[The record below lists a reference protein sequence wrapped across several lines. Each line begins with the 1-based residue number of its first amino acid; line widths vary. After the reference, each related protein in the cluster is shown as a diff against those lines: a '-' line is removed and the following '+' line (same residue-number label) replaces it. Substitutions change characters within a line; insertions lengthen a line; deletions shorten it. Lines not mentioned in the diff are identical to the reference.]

1 MTNQVSD
8 PIENNVSRVLVRQ
21 TATGFEQGIAAAAG
35 FFTAGPLGALAS
47 WGTIRGL
54 QGKWAPWA
62 ILGFIGAPV
71 CVGVQLV
78 GLGVVGGALEGLEP
92 QGSPQAVV
100 EAPSSSSTYTQ
111 NTQAPSITPPA
122 LQDSKPAHLLSQGE
136 CLFPDNETGQNDVLV
151 PCSVFDGSSQGEY
164 VVTVGSL
171 STVVQLWDDGT
182 ADFTQGNHTWSGVT
196 TEYENNAIRVTDSD
210 GYTFVF

>member
-1 MTNQVSD
+1 MTNLTPD

-92 QGSPQAVV
+92 QGSPQAAV
-100 EAPSSSSTYTQ
+100 EAPSSSSTYNQ
-111 NTQAPSITPPA
+111 NTQAHSITA
-122 LQDSKPAHLLSQGE
+122 
-136 CLFPDNETGQNDVLV
+136 
-151 PCSVFDGSSQGEY
+151 
-164 VVTVGSL
+164 
-171 STVVQLWDDGT
+171 
-182 ADFTQGNHTWSGVT
+182 
-196 TEYENNAIRVTDSD
+196 
-210 GYTFVF
+210 

>member
-1 MTNQVSD
+1 MTNLTPD

-71 CVGVQLV
+71 CVGIQLV
-78 GLGVVGGALEGLEP
+78 GLGVVGGALEGIEP

-100 EAPSSSSTYTQ
+100 EAPSSSSTYNQ
-111 NTQAPSITPPA
+111 NTQAPSITPPP
-122 LQDSKPAHLLSQGE
+122 LEETKPAHLLNQGE
-136 CLFPDNETGQNDVLV
+136 CLFPNGETGQVDVLT
-151 PCSVFDGSSQGEY
+151 PCSVFDGSRQGEY
-164 VVTVGSL
+164 VVTVGGA

-182 ADFTQGNHTWSGVT
+182 ADFTQGNQTWSGVT
-196 TEYENNAIRVTDSD
+196 TEYDNNAIRVVDND